1 MTNIYRI
8 VFTNHST
15 ITLHNVIPDDRSTQ
29 NTWCLNSVDG
39 FYIIPREVI
48 QYAKIT
54 EEEA

>member
-1 MTNIYRI
+1 MTNIYHI